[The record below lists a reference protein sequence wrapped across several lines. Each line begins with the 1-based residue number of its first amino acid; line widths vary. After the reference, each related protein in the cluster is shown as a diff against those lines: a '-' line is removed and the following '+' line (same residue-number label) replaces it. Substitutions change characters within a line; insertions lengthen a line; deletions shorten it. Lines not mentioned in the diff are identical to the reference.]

1 MVCNKWIII
10 FLSSLKKKQK
20 NLCFEDLGFL
30 LFLFL
35 SKFINL
41 GMFCAYR
48 IRHQYVSCFEE
59 SVFVVDVSCCI
70 YLFIFLW
77 IEYYVPLYYSNF
89 YKANHKYTDFSY
101 RKITLCFMCSRGFVL
116 LDLCWEPGELKVS
129 ITAGRSWR
137 WASSHSCCME
147 EVCKLFKFVNL
158 KLH

>member
-1 MVCNKWIII
+1 MVCNKWNKKYFL
-10 FLSSLKKKQK
+10 FLSSLKKQ
-20 NLCFEDLGFL
+20 LCFEDLGFL
-30 LFLFL
+30 LFLSL

-48 IRHQYVSCFEE
+48 ICHQYVSCFEE

-101 RKITLCFMCSRGFVL
+101 RKIMLCLMYSQGSFLL
-116 LDLCWEPGELKVS
+116 LDPCWEPWELKEPDPE
-129 ITAGRSWR
+129 RSSPKNWFS
-137 WASSHSCCME
+137 AKFTENINSGE
-147 EVCKLFKFVNL
+147 QKLL
-158 KLH
+158 